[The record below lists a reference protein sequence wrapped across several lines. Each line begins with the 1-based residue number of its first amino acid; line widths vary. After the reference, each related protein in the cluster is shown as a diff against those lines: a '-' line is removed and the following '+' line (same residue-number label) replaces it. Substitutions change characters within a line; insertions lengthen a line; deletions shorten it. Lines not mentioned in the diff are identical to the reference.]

1 MEGKPEQ
8 VRIENTIEPVET
20 PSSPYLSQK
29 DVPLVLKQAH
39 ENNFHIHLGWRSWLI
54 IFLTCFCLMAQVFV
68 VTAAG
73 QVLAF
78 IVRDLG
84 EPNSDR
90 NTEISGWIIQGP
102 LLMQS
107 IFSPTVGRLSDVLDR
122 KYMSSIPPLFAFAGA
137 VISAKAQNMSML
149 IGGSILI
156 GITLSTA
163 PIIHAIQAEVLPLKY
178 RAVANAFSFIGASV
192 GSIAGGLGA
201 GALTSR
207 SADGWRGVFWIQ
219 AALHA
224 VTALG
229 FLLFY
234 WPTPHPDYP
243 KMSLKELAWECDP
256 FGSFFFISSSALLLL
271 AFDWAGGTYHWK
283 DPHVAAPL
291 GLGCAL
297 MVCFILYEWKGRKD
311 GLVSHVFFQSGPN
324 FPVGVLGF
332 TVEGWIFYS
341 AVNSVVP
348 QQILHLGFEPTAW
361 RISIRQL
368 AYAFPSLATSLAISA
383 WATKKRD
390 LTRPLFITF
399 GLFLVGVVCYA
410 TLKPGQSKAQ
420 IVYTVIVG
428 MGQAGPLT
436 LLVPLVQ
443 FTAPHAF
450 LSTASGLAYSGRAM
464 GGAFGSAV
472 LNAIINNHLN
482 KNLARSVGSAATKA
496 GLPQSS
502 VSKLMKAMAAGK
514 AQQIQAVPGI
524 NNAILQAA
532 THASQEVYAR
542 AYNLGWWS
550 IFPFVVICMIG
561 LCFLRGVKELMT
573 EKVEATVEKIKQ
585 QEKGEERA

>member
-1 MEGKPEQ
+1 MDDKSEQ
-8 VRIENTIEPVET
+8 TRIENIIEPVET
-20 PSSPYLSQK
+20 ANTDPLPAKK
-29 DVPLVLKQAH
+29 DVPLVVQQAH
-39 ENNFHIHLGWRSWLI
+39 ENSFHVHLGWRSWFI

-84 EPNSDR
+84 EA
-90 NTEISGWIIQGP
+90 EVSGWIIQGP

-107 IFSPTVGRLSDVLDR
+107 ILSPTVGRLSDVLDR
-122 KYMSSIPPLFAFAGA
+122 KYMSAIPPLFAFAGA

-156 GITLSTA
+156 GLTLSTA
-163 PIIHAIQAEVLPLKY
+163 PIIHAIQAEVLPLKF
-178 RAVANAFSFIGASV
+178 RAMANFFSFIGASV

-201 GALTSR
+201 GALTSK
-207 SADGWRGVFWIQ
+207 SADGWRGIFWIQ
-219 AALHA
+219 AGLHA

-234 WPTPHPDYP
+234 WPDAHPDYP
-243 KMSLKELAWECDP
+243 KMSLKQLMWKCDP
-256 FGSFFFISSSALLLL
+256 IGSFLFIGGSATLLL
-271 AFDWAGGTYHWK
+271 AFDWAGGTYHWS

-291 GLGCAL
+291 GIGCAL
-297 MVCFILYEWKGRKD
+297 VVCFTLYEWKGRSD

-348 QQILHLGFEPTAW
+348 QQILHLGFEQDAW
-361 RISIRQL
+361 GISIRQL
-368 AYAFPSLATSLAISA
+368 AYTFPSLATSLVISA
-383 WATKKRD
+383 WATKKKD
-390 LTRPLFITF
+390 LTRPLFFTF
-399 GLFLVGVVCYA
+399 GLFLVGVICYA
-410 TLKPGQSKAQ
+410 TLNPSHNKAQ
-420 IVYTVIVG
+420 IVYSVIVG

-472 LNAIINNHLN
+472 INAIVNNHLN
-482 KNLARSVGSAATKA
+482 KNLARTVGSVATKA

-502 VSKLMKAMAAGK
+502 VGKLLAAMAAGK
-514 AQQIQAVPGI
+514 LAEEVPGI
-524 NNAILQAA
+524 NEEILSAA
-532 THASQEVYAR
+532 NRASQNVYAK
-542 AYNLGWWS
+542 AYSLGWWS
-550 IFPFVVICMIG
+550 IFPFVVICMVG
-561 LCFLRGVKELMT
+561 LCFLRGVREMMT
-573 EKVEATVEKIKQ
+573 EKVEATVEKVKKE
-585 QEKGEERA
+585 EKGHEMA